1 VSILSDRE
9 IKALCTKPKFVVY
22 AGDKDKPIVQNF
34 FIHDNV
40 KEFVDMQNQ
49 QMFGTSSYL
58 EARSKFP
65 ESIINE
71 RWIGYRDVQDS
82 DLINWKPL
90 ITPFTEQSV
99 KELKGMTIPSYGL
112 GSYSYDVRIDRNF
125 KIFKQGL
132 KNGVS
137 SGDDGILKPILPVI
151 DTGKKNPTDGL
162 MHDVFD
168 VDYIDIQPQTF
179 VLGNTVEKIN
189 VPRDILVTCMAKSSL
204 ARIGLDASVTPLEPG
219 WEGYV
224 TIELY
229 NKTPYVIRLHSG
241 VGIMALIFQKG
252 NMPCEVAY
260 NERAGG
266 GKYQDQPALPVE
278 TVN

>member
-1 VSILSDRE
+1 MSILSDRE
-9 IKALCTKPKFVVY
+9 IKAMCTKPKFIIF
-22 AGDKDKPIVQNF
+22 AGDKDKPMVQNF
-34 FIHDNV
+34 FIHENV
-40 KEFVDMQNQ
+40 KEFVDAQNQ
-49 QMFGTSSYL
+49 QMFGTNSYL

-71 RWIGYRDVQDS
+71 RWIGYRDVTEV

-90 ITPFTEQSV
+90 ITPFTDTSV
-99 KELKGMTIPSYGL
+99 KELRGMTIPSYGN

-125 KIFKQGL
+125 KIFKQDL
-132 KNGVS
+132 KIGMSCGDNGVM
-137 SGDDGILKPILPVI
+137 KPILPTI
-151 DTGKKNPTDGL
+151 DTGTKNPTEGL
-162 MHDVFD
+162 MEDIFD
-168 VDYIDIQPQTF
+168 VDFIDIPPQTF
-179 VLGNTVEKIN
+179 VLGNTVEKIY

-229 NKTPYVIRLHSG
+229 NKTPYNIRLHSG

-252 NMPCEVAY
+252 NMPCEISYAD
-260 NERAGG
+260 RG
-266 GKYQDQPALPVE
+266 GKYQDQPNKPVE

>member
-1 VSILSDRE
+1 MSILSDHE
-9 IKALCTKPKFVVY
+9 IKAMCNKPKFIIY
-22 AGDKDKPIVQNF
+22 TGNKDKPIAQNF
-34 FIHDNV
+34 FTNDNV
-40 KEFVDMQNQ
+40 KEIVNKQNYQ
-49 QMFGTSSYL
+49 NFGTIVYL

-65 ESIINE
+65 ETIIDK
-71 RWIGYRDVQDS
+71 RWIEYRNITEI
-82 DLINWKPL
+82 DLVNWKPL
-90 ITPFTEQSV
+90 ITPFTEKSI

-125 KIFKQGL
+125 KVFKQGL
-132 KNGVS
+132 TLGTYC
-137 SGDDGILKPILPVI
+137 GDDQIMKSILPII
-151 DTGKKNPTDGL
+151 DTGKKNPTEGL
-162 MHDVFD
+162 MEDIFD
-168 VDYIDIQPQTF
+168 VDFIDIPPQTF

-229 NKTPYVIRLHSG
+229 NKTPYTIRLHSG
-241 VGIMALIFQKG
+241 VGIMALIFTKG
-252 NMPCEVAY
+252 NMPCEISYAD
-260 NERAGG
+260 RG
-266 GKYQDQPALPVE
+266 GKYQDQPNKPVE

>member
-1 VSILSDRE
+1 MSILSDRE

-99 KELKGMTIPSYGL
+99 KELNGKPIPSYGL
-112 GSYSYDVRIDRNF
+112 SSYSYDIRLGRNF
-125 KIFKQGL
+125 KVFR
-132 KNGVS
+132 
-137 SGDDGILKPILPVI
+137 KPIDFPDGDSEII
-151 DTGKKNPTDGL
+151 DLATRNPTSGL
-162 MHDVFD
+162 MTDVLD
-168 VDYIDIQPQTF
+168 VDYIDIMPGQF
-179 VLGNTVEKIN
+179 VLGHAVEHLN
-189 VPRDILVTCMAKSSL
+189 MARDLTGVCMAKSSL
-204 ARIGLDASVTPLEPG
+204 ARVGLDAKVTPVEASWSGIL
-219 WEGYV
+219 
-224 TIELY
+224 TIEMS
-229 NKTPYVIRLHSG
+229 NCSPFPIRVWSG
-241 VGIMALIFQKG
+241 MGIMAIVFHKG

-260 NERAGG
+260 NERNGTG
-266 GKYQDQPALPVE
+266 GKYQNQPALPVE
-278 TVN
+278 TIN

>member
-1 VSILSDRE
+1 
-9 IKALCTKPKFVVY
+9 
-22 AGDKDKPIVQNF
+22 
-34 FIHDNV
+34 
-40 KEFVDMQNQ
+40 
-49 QMFGTSSYL
+49 MFGTSSYL

-112 GSYSYDVRIDRNF
+112 GSYSYDVRIDNNF
-125 KIFKQGL
+125 KMF
-132 KNGVS
+132 KNGLRLGTS
-137 SGDDGILKPILPVI
+137 CGDDGIMKPILPVI
-151 DTGKKNPTDGL
+151 NTGKKNPTEGL
-162 MHDVFD
+162 MEDLLD
-168 VDYIDIQPQTF
+168 VDYIDIPPQTF

-229 NKTPYVIRLHSG
+229 NKTPYIIRLHSG

-252 NMPCEVAY
+252 NMPCEVSYAD
-260 NERAGG
+260 RG
-266 GKYQDQPALPVE
+266 GKYQNQPQKPVE
-278 TVN
+278 TIN